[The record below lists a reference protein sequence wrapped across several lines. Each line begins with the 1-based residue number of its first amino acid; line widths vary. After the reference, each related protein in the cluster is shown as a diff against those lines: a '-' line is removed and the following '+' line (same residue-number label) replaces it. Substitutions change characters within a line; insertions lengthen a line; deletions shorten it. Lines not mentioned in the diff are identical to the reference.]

1 MINHQHAKLQQVAV
15 HKVGNKGLNEEI
27 VFSKNTIPLDDD
39 NTNQLLLKYF
49 LGSFTGEEAF
59 EFFHESDL
67 TLNECYSFAG
77 KIFNNKNSLF
87 AQSKSF
93 AKHLHLCSEH
103 PKIKNGE
110 LYVAYFTGVMLDD
123 EHTDVVGIFKSES
136 KEDFLKVEQNG
147 EYFEINS
154 DQGISTKKLDKGCL
168 IFKTNEEEGYK
179 VFIVDNLNKFGEAQY
194 WKTDFLKVKPCS
206 DKYHHTKDFLSIT
219 KNYVTK
225 QLAEDFEVNKS
236 EQVAILNRSMEYF
249 KSRDNF
255 DKKEFEK
262 EVFQDPGVIKSFR
275 KFDDAYREDHDIDI
289 EDSFE
294 ISSEAV
300 KKQARIFKS
309 IIKLDKNFHIY
320 IHGNK
325 DMIEQ
330 GVDKDGRK
338 YYKIYFEKEM

>member
-1 MINHQHAKLQQVAV
+1 MINHQHAKLHQVAV

-27 VFSKNTIPLDDD
+27 VFSKNTIPLEDD

-49 LGSFTGEEAF
+49 LGSFSGEEAF

-67 TLNECYSFAG
+67 ELNESYSFAS

-123 EHTDVVGIFKSES
+123 EHKDVVGIFKSES

-147 EYFEINS
+147 EYFEINA
-154 DQGISTKKLDKGCL
+154 DEGISTKKLDKGCL
-168 IFKTNEEEGYK
+168 IFKTEEAEGYK
-179 VFIVDNLNKFGEAQY
+179 VFIIDNLSKFGEAQY

-225 QLAEDFEVNKS
+225 QLTEDFEVNKS
-236 EQVAILNRSMEYF
+236 EQAAILNRSMEYF
-249 KSRDNF
+249 KSHDNF
-255 DKKEFEK
+255 DKKEFEE

-275 KFDDAYREDHDIDI
+275 KYDDEYRENHNI
-289 EDSFE
+289 ELEDEFE
-294 ISSEAV
+294 ISPEAV

-320 IHGNK
+320 VHGAQ

-338 YYKIYFEKEM
+338 FYKIYFEKEM